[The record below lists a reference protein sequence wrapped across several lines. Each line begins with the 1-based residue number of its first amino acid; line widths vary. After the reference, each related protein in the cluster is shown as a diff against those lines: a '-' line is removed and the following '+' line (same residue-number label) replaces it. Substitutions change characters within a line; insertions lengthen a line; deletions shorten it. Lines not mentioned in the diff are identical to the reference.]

1 MFLKFLSDNK
11 SSPLIAF
18 AKEFEPLEFDCY
30 DENYYAKCM
39 FKKLET
45 LNLDGEMELLDENV
59 ENIEE
64 RIDFLE
70 NIGDDMVRFDS
81 EEEFFEDE
89 I

>member
-1 MFLKFLSDNK
+1 
-11 SSPLIAF
+11 
-18 AKEFEPLEFDCY
+18 
-30 DENYYAKCM
+30 M

-45 LNLDGEMELLDENV
+45 LNLDGEMELLDENI

-70 NIGDDMVRFDS
+70 SIGDDMVRFDS